1 MARAGL
7 LYIRAAAA
15 IVVAFTLVWLL
26 SPHAASQISD
36 YTANAFAQYT
46 SSGANPRISY
56 DITTPP
62 GHSCPATVSR
72 LQQQLFAAY
81 QPILMDIRWV
91 NIWGYLGESSCC
103 DARRTQ
109 PPSVCLTQE
118 TGNKGDA
125 AIWSAQQVLLSTFG
139 VQTMEVCR

>member
-7 LYIRAAAA
+7 LYIRVAAA

-26 SPHAASQISD
+26 SPHTASQISD

-46 SSGANPRISY
+46 SSGADPRISY
-56 DITTPP
+56 DTTTPP

-81 QPILMDIRWV
+81 QPILKDIRWV
-91 NIWGYLGESSCC
+91 NIWGYLGESSC
-103 DARRTQ
+103 
-109 PPSVCLTQE
+109 
-118 TGNKGDA
+118 
-125 AIWSAQQVLLSTFG
+125 
-139 VQTMEVCR
+139 